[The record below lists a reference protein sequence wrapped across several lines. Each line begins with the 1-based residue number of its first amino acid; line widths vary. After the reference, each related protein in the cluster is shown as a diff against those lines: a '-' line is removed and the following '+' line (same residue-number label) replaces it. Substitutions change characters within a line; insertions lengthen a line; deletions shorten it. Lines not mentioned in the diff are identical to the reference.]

1 MDCSGVTRGMQL
13 RFIVS
18 CLLLFMTYVMR
29 VSFGKYMF
37 VFLAILLTYVD
48 GLDGTY
54 IHKEKCHKSFLYHSQ
69 DKICD
74 LMTYAFLYVLF
85 PNDKNVLYLI
95 LYRVVGVILFIS
107 KRDATWLIPFFDFVK
122 EYLVYVTF
130 FPPTLR
136 DPKVWGLMVTK
147 AVFENYHHR
156 VKYNHKGKYK

>member
-1 MDCSGVTRGMQL
+1 MDCSGVTRGMRL

-18 CLLLFMTYVMR
+18 CLVLMMTYVKQA
-29 VSFGKYMF
+29 SFGKYLY

-54 IHKEKCHKSFLYHSQ
+54 MNKEKCHKTFSYHSQ
-69 DKICD
+69 DKVCD

-85 PNDKNVLYLI
+85 PNDENVLRLI
-95 LYRVVGVILFIS
+95 LYRGLGVILFAT

-136 DPKVWGLMVTK
+136 DPKVWGLMVAK